1 MSNFSKQ
8 ENRLKLSRI
17 DYVIIICYSVITFLS
32 FILDHPIV
40 YLFLGLVMLG
50 VYLYKITKAP
60 ANVLSLSLL
69 AGHPFSYTLA
79 NTNIPLLSASTIIVL
94 NIFALVIYFMRG
106 GHLKLSTSKVYVL
119 VGLFFLFVLLVIKW
133 VQADYSLVGFE
144 MLYYFIGFGLLSN
157 IIILFVIKDLR
168 DIIGNFKITLIIFA
182 SYILAIFY
190 IFIYKSDPKNFLY
203 GLENPIGM
211 SYFIITNML
220 LLLFVVPP
228 SNKIF
233 KIFVIILSVLITL
246 LLGQRSFLVGMI
258 FLGAIYFFKLYSS
271 LKIKFGV
278 LCGVVIV
285 VSAFALYYEGID
297 NYKLNYFST
306 FLSDPMYYLNKV
318 QYVSFEAAHE
328 QLGTIGSRFYMWY
341 LAVTSANP
349 LIGNGLGDFY
359 TLTGDIAKYPH
370 NIFVEFYFLFGIG
383 GLFASILFF
392 YKSLKYAIRTLSK
405 VHIFRFV
412 NSDIII
418 MFPILMFSSSVTGL
432 LCNYITFVILQI
444 MVLQKLKEYEYTD
457 Y

>member
-1 MSNFSKQ
+1 MHTFDILLQ
-8 ENRLKLSRI
+8 QIGLFIIYILAG
-17 DYVIIICYSVITFLS
+17 VI
-32 FILDHPIV
+32 
-40 YLFLGLVMLG
+40 LVR
-50 VYLYKITKAP
+50 TR
-60 ANVLSLSLL
+60 VLSCE
-69 AGHPFSYTLA
+69 TLEP
-79 NTNIPLLSASTIIVL
+79 I
-94 NIFALVIYFMRG
+94 
-106 GHLKLSTSKVYVL
+106 SK
-119 VGLFFLFVLLVIKW
+119 FVLKMALPVMVFINITDG
-133 VQADYSLVGFE
+133 VERQV
-144 MLYYFIGFGLLSN
+144 LYESWPI
-157 IIILFVIKDLR
+157 FVI
-168 DIIGNFKITLIIFA
+168 A
-182 SYILAIFY
+182 AIFY

>member
-1 MSNFSKQ
+1 M
-8 ENRLKLSRI
+8 
-17 DYVIIICYSVITFLS
+17 
-32 FILDHPIV
+32 
-40 YLFLGLVMLG
+40 
-50 VYLYKITKAP
+50 
-60 ANVLSLSLL
+60 
-69 AGHPFSYTLA
+69 
-79 NTNIPLLSASTIIVL
+79 
-94 NIFALVIYFMRG
+94 
-106 GHLKLSTSKVYVL
+106 
-119 VGLFFLFVLLVIKW
+119 
-133 VQADYSLVGFE
+133 
-144 MLYYFIGFGLLSN
+144 
-157 IIILFVIKDLR
+157 
-168 DIIGNFKITLIIFA
+168 
-182 SYILAIFY
+182 
-190 IFIYKSDPKNFLY
+190 
-203 GLENPIGM
+203 
-211 SYFIITNML
+211 
-220 LLLFVVPP
+220 
-228 SNKIF
+228 
-233 KIFVIILSVLITL
+233 
-246 LLGQRSFLVGMI
+246 
-258 FLGAIYFFKLYSS
+258 
-271 LKIKFGV
+271 